1 MSWPLGLRAAGS
13 TSSLERERSGER
25 RVVQAVPYHAGPHP
39 DGKQSQG
46 SGRDWTLTG
55 VPRVPS
61 SPATVSW
68 INASG
73 QHLMLTL
80 VSHTL

>member
-13 TSSLERERSGER
+13 TSSLERER
-25 RVVQAVPYHAGPHP
+25 RVVQAGPYHAGPHP

-46 SGRDWTLTG
+46 SGRHWMLTG